1 MSLDTLNDAVNSM
14 GGSWYKLFD
23 KDEHPAIEGQIL
35 DFTER
40 DRTDP
45 DGNVVFKKGTTTP
58 RKEWVFTLQT
68 ELRDADNAEDDGIRK
83 LSLNESA
90 QRAVAKAIKD
100 SGQKAAVG
108 GTLKL
113 GVKTNAP
120 DKFSQAEYQAKYT
133 PGVAVIDVPIDDDE
147 F

>member
-23 KDEHPAIEGQIL
+23 KDEHQPIEGEIL

-45 DGNVVFKKGTTTP
+45 DGNVVFKKGTSNP
-58 RKEWVFTLQT
+58 RKEWVFVLKTD
-68 ELRDADNAEDDGIRK
+68 LRDPERDDDDGTRNV
-83 LSLNESA
+83 SFNESA
-90 QRAVAKAIKD
+90 QRAIAKAIKE
-100 SGQKAAVG
+100 SGAKATVG
-108 GTLKL
+108 GRLKV
-113 GVKTNAP
+113 GVKANAP

-133 PGVAVIDVPIDDDE
+133 PGAKTIDVPVDDDE